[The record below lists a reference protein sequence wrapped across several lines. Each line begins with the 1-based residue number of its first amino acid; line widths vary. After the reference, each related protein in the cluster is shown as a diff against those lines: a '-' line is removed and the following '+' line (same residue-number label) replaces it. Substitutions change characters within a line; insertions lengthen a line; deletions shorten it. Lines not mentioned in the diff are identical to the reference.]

1 MSDILTWYLLFGS
14 AGTSLGMMV
23 SGWTM
28 TLLQETKGWEFVAAC
43 RVIFL
48 IYAAVGAV
56 KFLLTAGL
64 SKSVEAAKK
73 QKKKQVSQPDPA
85 SNGQVSETEP
95 LLGSNQEQQPETEP
109 EPQPQPEP
117 EQTVGSKRSIPF
129 LPGVE
134 PQFVGL
140 VTSVILL
147 FALDSFASGLASLY
161 VPSNLHLQTI
171 TNKPERG

>member
-1 MSDILTWYLLFGS
+1 MSDVLTWYLLFGS

-23 SGWTM
+23 CGWTM

-64 SKSVEAAKK
+64 STSVEAAKK
-73 QKKKQVSQPDPA
+73 QKKKKQTSQPDPA
-85 SNGQVSETEP
+85 SNGQQALETEP
-95 LLGSNQEQQPETEP
+95 LLGSSQEQ
-109 EPQPQPEP
+109 EPQQPEP
-117 EQTVGSKRSIPF
+117 EPSVATRSIPF
-129 LPGVE
+129 LPGVA

-147 FALDSFASGLASLY
+147 FGLDSFASGLASLY
-161 VPSNLHLQTI
+161 VPPNLFAAHH
-171 TNKPERG
+171 

>member
-23 SGWTM
+23 CGWTM
-28 TLLQETKGWEFVAAC
+28 TLLQETKGWDFVAAC

-64 SKSVEAAKK
+64 STSVEAAKK
-73 QKKKQVSQPDPA
+73 QQQQKKKQTPQPDPA
-85 SNGQVSETEP
+85 SNGQQASETEP
-95 LLGSNQEQQPETEP
+95 LLGSSQEP
-109 EPQPQPEP
+109 EPQQPEP
-117 EQTVGSKRSIPF
+117 EQSVATRSIPF

-147 FALDSFASGLASLY
+147 FALDSFGSGLASLY
-161 VPSNLHLQTI
+161 VLSSIFLQE
-171 TNKPERG
+171 NN